1 MIPSSRECDFLAPPP
16 ATTRLR
22 VAAPYLFVQS
32 LNRTKPLPDTGFSKV
47 QGSSTSSARGAA
59 GDGEKCQWQDSELW
73 EFKHPKFRRGCKE
86 LLECIKRHK
95 DDGHVKRRR
104 GTVESRRTWPGGRVG
119 RTREEKR
126 TIVRFVF
133 SMSTVG
139 VPRSGVFYAP
149 VYLFTI
155 CACAS
160 ELPMVAG
167 ADRSGTSMF
176 INSGCVDRAHP
187 FYNPCP

>member
-126 TIVRFVF
+126 TIVRFFFQCRQWVF
-133 SMSTVG
+133 H
-139 VPRSGVFYAP
+139 AP
-149 VYLFTI
+149 VYSTHRCI
-155 CACAS
+155 CSPFVHALRSCRWLRVQTA
-160 ELPMVAG
+160 VA
-167 ADRSGTSMF
+167 RQ
-176 INSGCVDRAHP
+176 CL
-187 FYNPCP
+187 